1 MAYFYSPSTK
11 GFYHPEINGDKIP
24 SDSVEITDDEHK
36 NLLSGNR
43 QGKLISSNSEGT
55 PVLIDVSNISTNT
68 PALLPPTPEELMAQL
83 NAIQAQ
89 IAALQGTK

>member
-1 MAYFYSPSTK
+1 MAYFYSSSTK
-11 GFYHPEINGDKIP
+11 GFYHSDINGDNIP
-24 SDSVEITDDEHK
+24 SDSIEITDDEYK
-36 NLLSGNR
+36 DLLNGNR

-55 PVLIDVSNISTNT
+55 PVLIDVPNISTNI

-89 IAALQGTK
+89 IAALKT